1 MTTINF
7 SDLRVYV
14 GTYAKYNNGSLYG
27 AWLDLADYSNKDEF
41 YQACHELHKDES
53 DPEFMFQDWENIPAS
68 LISECS
74 ISDKIFDLIAAGSDL
89 SDTEQDAFL
98 NWVEWRGVNLEKE
111 DIDSVINDFRDS
123 FQGEYDSEIDFA
135 EYIVEECYDLPEI
148 ARTYFDYKAFAR
160 DLFMCDYYYDGFY
173 VFSAC

>member
-7 SDLRVYV
+7 SESRVYV

-53 DPEFMFQDWENIPAS
+53 DPEFMFQEWENIPAG
-68 LISECS
+68 LISEYS
-74 ISDKIFDLIAAGSDL
+74 ISDKIFDIISVACKLSERDQDELFSYLDYKGIDL
-89 SDTEQDAFL
+89 ES
-98 NWVEWRGVNLEKE
+98 E
-111 DIDSVINDFRDS
+111 DIRDLIDDFYDH
-123 FQGEYDSEIDFA
+123 FQGEYDSEEEYA
-135 EYIVEECYDLPEI
+135 EQIVDECYDLPDF

-160 DLFMCDYYYDGFY
+160 DLFMCDYYYDGNY
-173 VFSAC
+173 VFSAY